1 MFAGACISALSVWM
15 LSAAASSTKTKVNQ
29 QKLGSFLASM
39 ALLGVFSCPLAAA
52 VDSGVGSEDT
62 FIVETSMPLNIAV
75 LLVSVMVSMKMI
87 DEKSSKF
94 MTLFKLAM
102 VACVAYSV
110 IAYLPWWYQFT
121 PGGRGGENNLDTAR
135 QDLLDRY
142 DKFYKSEEGDATSW
156 ASDAAPASG
165 IDRITDSEKVVQ
177 PGHDEQN
184 NKAAA
189 ERYFTLITDFFEY
202 GWGDAFHMAPLKPG
216 WSFSRSMA
224 EVEKHF
230 AQLVGAKPGA
240 RVADLGMG
248 IGGPMRRLVE
258 FTGAHISGITIC
270 QYQVNRAKKI
280 TAGLPKW
287 SQERLQYTVGD
298 YNQLPENFKENAFD
312 AAYFMESLSHAEDRT
327 PPLAQARKIVKPGHL
342 VGAWQWMLTPA
353 FNYSDAYHMDLKRG
367 MEYGGG
373 LRNLNKPDAR
383 HVEWNKAGLEVLM
396 SYDMGEDYIKRGWL
410 GWWIAVTDGHDLP
423 SKLTS
428 SYYGR
433 RLTMATVSVLEWFGI
448 AEAGTYRTA
457 LMLEHCGYSSAVSGE
472 LGIFTP
478 AWVTIGIVP
487 PEGQEVKQ
495 GPIADGP
502 ETFAQILDKHPYY
515 LNVEGW

>member
-1 MFAGACISALSVWM
+1 
-15 LSAAASSTKTKVNQ
+15 
-29 QKLGSFLASM
+29 
-39 ALLGVFSCPLAAA
+39 
-52 VDSGVGSEDT
+52 
-62 FIVETSMPLNIAV
+62 
-75 LLVSVMVSMKMI
+75 
-87 DEKSSKF
+87 
-94 MTLFKLAM
+94 
-102 VACVAYSV
+102 
-110 IAYLPWWYQFT
+110 
-121 PGGRGGENNLDTAR
+121 
-135 QDLLDRY
+135 
-142 DKFYKSEEGDATSW
+142 
-156 ASDAAPASG
+156 
-165 IDRITDSEKVVQ
+165 
-177 PGHDEQN
+177 
-184 NKAAA
+184 
-189 ERYFTLITDFFEY
+189 
-202 GWGDAFHMAPLKPG
+202 
-216 WSFSRSMA
+216 
-224 EVEKHF
+224 
-230 AQLVGAKPGA
+230 
-240 RVADLGMG
+240 
-248 IGGPMRRLVE
+248 MRRLVE